1 MVRRS
6 LNWWASIDRLHD
18 SVATTKIRYYKG
30 PAIFFR
36 FRSYKKEYNITA
48 YYLKKSRWFALV
60 YTANDGRIKGL
71 QI

>member
-36 FRSYKKEYNITA
+36 FQSYNKKEYNITA
-48 YYLKKSRWFALV
+48 YYVKNRVSLLSII
-60 YTANDGRIKGL
+60 NDGRIKGL

>member
-6 LNWWASIDRLHD
+6 LNWWASIGRLHD

-48 YYLKKSRWFALV
+48 YYVKNRVS
-60 YTANDGRIKGL
+60 YTVNDGTIKGL